1 MGVAAFF
8 ILVAGTFLN
17 SQLDLEDKLMKDRV
31 NALVERITSD
41 YKNNLKDVDSDDSP
55 SFLGYSDLQKYCS
68 DRSLDCFDIA
78 GQWSW
83 KITVNDN
90 GVYKYRVIDIYS
102 NKRKDS
108 PIAEIRGDT
117 FWSDYIRYVD
127 GQVGMICTNAFNYY
141 RDKSETIGADINWYA
156 KNGNG
161 CSYDYPDDDSLKEI
175 SCSGGWAK
183 PDTIGFSNVIG
194 GVYKYPTGDLE
205 IKNTNDIYGRECKDL
220 TNPPPYAV
228 AIRVPIQPNF
238 NRYFVACCGY

>member
-41 YKNNLKDVDSDDSP
+41 YKNNLKDVDSDASP
-55 SFLGYSDLQKYCS
+55 SFLTYSDLQKYCS
-68 DRSLDCFDIA
+68 DKSLDCFDIA
-78 GQWSW
+78 GQWFW
-83 KITVNDN
+83 RITVNDN

-102 NKRKDS
+102 NKMGRSLLLAK
-108 PIAEIRGDT
+108 IRGDA

-127 GQVGMICTNAFNYY
+127 GQVGMICTNTFNYY

-161 CSYDYPDDDSLKEI
+161 CSYDGNDSLKEI
-175 SCSGGWAK
+175 GCSGGWAK
-183 PDTIGFSNVIG
+183 PDKIGFSNIIG

-205 IKNTNDIYGRECKDL
+205 IKNTNDIYGNECKDL
-220 TNPPPYAV
+220 TSTPPYAV

-238 NRYFVACCGY
+238 KRYFTVCCGY